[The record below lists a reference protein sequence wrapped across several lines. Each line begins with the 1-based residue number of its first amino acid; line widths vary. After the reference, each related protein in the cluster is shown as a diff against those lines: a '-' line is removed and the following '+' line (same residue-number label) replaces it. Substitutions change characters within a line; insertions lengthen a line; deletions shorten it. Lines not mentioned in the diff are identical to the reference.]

1 MEPQGP
7 LEKTSWRPFTA
18 TNNFVL
24 EESVQQIHI
33 RYCFTPFKKG
43 LFWSKKKNTVA
54 TQGIVAA
61 SVVEVV
67 VEAVLEVNGVDLL
80 ELSSLMSK
88 FNSSGRYLGLQ
99 LGTRLK
105 QPSTNTFNKWNCKI
119 LSDLSVYFLMEL
131 VTLQKW
137 KTIRD
142 LNLSS
147 LIEGSLNRNFRQY
160 GELKSR

>member
-1 MEPQGP
+1 M
-7 LEKTSWRPFTA
+7 
-18 TNNFVL
+18 
-24 EESVQQIHI
+24 
-33 RYCFTPFKKG
+33 
-43 LFWSKKKNTVA
+43 A

-99 LGTRLK
+99 LGKARLK

-147 LIEGSLNRNFRQY
+147 LIFY
-160 GELKSR
+160 

>member
-7 LEKTSWRPFTA
+7 LEKNKLAAFHR
-18 TNNFVL
+18 
-24 EESVQQIHI
+24 
-33 RYCFTPFKKG
+33 K
-43 LFWSKKKNTVA
+43 LFWRNQCSEKISDIVLHPSKRAFFWREKNTGV

-119 LSDLSVYFLMEL
+119 LSDLSV
-131 VTLQKW
+131 
-137 KTIRD
+137 
-142 LNLSS
+142 
-147 LIEGSLNRNFRQY
+147 
-160 GELKSR
+160 